1 MKCPKCNKEILND
14 QRKCE
19 CGFEMVP
26 KEKKKAKKILLLC
39 VFAFLALIIVAS
51 LFIPG
56 GKSSHD
62 YVIAQS
68 KNSLYLIDA
77 ARPKKDP
84 VLISKLTGESA
95 LSQYYINSDSTKLL
109 YMNNAQTDEDTYN
122 TYYDLYL
129 YDIAEGT
136 SSIVDKNIFSHIVNE
151 EFDTFTYFKGKDG
164 ELWQK
169 KINEEAK
176 KLLDKT
182 YSVKISDDLSSVYY
196 TDKEG
201 GLYLVSGDNEPQVI
215 SEKADVVS
223 FGDKDVLY
231 CEDGKLIKYENGKTA
246 VINDNFYTGLFMSS
260 GCGYFLADKKPIDFS
275 GYFIDDML
283 QSDKNIS
290 PSDIEAYS
298 EKLIRDAMRLEF
310 ASSEQSALSQLC
322 SLYYYDGACAVL
334 VCENVLDTLY
344 DSAIYSD
351 KGDDSLIV
359 YRVLESYDLPKI
371 KMSEFYEE
379 NDEFSSID
387 EIFYGELNSQSI
399 LTIAKDG
406 KQLGNT
412 ELKDVDSYLYNKET
426 KTLYLHTMTE
436 IDEENYEYDLKYYT
450 LQIKDDS
457 ITTPELFAENAS
469 YDVSDFAGNE
479 LVYCKYDEEEEFID
493 LYVGKKLLF
502 EKADSAEWL
511 NDSVLYINKTD
522 ENDEP
527 CDMLYENSALTKV
540 EGADEYENKILTE
553 KGNVLFYTE
562 DSKDAAVMTNGKI
575 IPLSGDVKYTY
586 FYVPEIYTNYYEMTS
601 PIFFEDIMSNIF

>member
-14 QRKCE
+14 QTKCQ
-19 CGFEMVP
+19 CGFELVP
-26 KEKKKAKKILLLC
+26 TEKKKAKKILLLC
-39 VFAFLALIIVAS
+39 IFAFLAIIIVAS

-56 GKSSHD
+56 AKSSHD
-62 YVIAQS
+62 YVVAQS
-68 KNSLYLIDA
+68 KDSLYLVDA

-95 LSQYYINSDSTKLL
+95 LSQYYINSDGTKLL

-136 SSIVDKNIFSHIVNE
+136 SSIVDENIFSHIVNE
-151 EFDTFTYFKGKDG
+151 EFDTFTYFKGENG

-169 KINEEAK
+169 KANEQAK

-182 YSVKISDDLSSVYY
+182 YSVKISNDLSSLYY

-201 GLYLVSGDNEPQVI
+201 GLYLVSGDSEPQLI
-215 SEKADVVS
+215 SEKADIVS

-231 CEDGKLIKYENGKTA
+231 CEKGKLIKYEDGKKA

-260 GCGYFLADKKPIDFS
+260 DSGYFLADKKPIDFRS
-275 GYFIDDML
+275 NFIDDML

-290 PSDIEAYS
+290 PNDLEAYS
-298 EKLIRDAMRLEF
+298 EKLIRDAMRLDF
-310 ASSEQSALSQLC
+310 AASEQSALSQLC
-322 SLYYYDGACAVL
+322 SLYYYDGASAVL

-359 YRVLESYDLPKI
+359 FRVLENYELPKI

-379 NDEFSSID
+379 NDDFSSID
-387 EIFYGELNSQSI
+387 EIFYEELTSQS
-399 LTIAKDG
+399 LLAIAKDG
-406 KQLGNT
+406 KQLGKT

-436 IDEENYEYDLKYYT
+436 IDEDDYDYDLKYYT

-457 ITTPELFAENAS
+457 VTTPELFAENAS

-479 LVYCKYDEEEEFID
+479 LVYCKYDEEEEYID
-493 LYVGKKLLF
+493 IYVGKKLLF

-522 ENDEP
+522 EDDEP

-540 EGADEYENKILTE
+540 ESEHEYENKILTE
-553 KGNVLFYTE
+553 NGNVLFYTE
-562 DSKDAAVMTNGKI
+562 DSKDAAVMTKGKI
-575 IPLSGDVKYTY
+575 ISISGDIKYTY
-586 FYVPEIYTNYYEMTS
+586 FYVPEIYADYYEMSS
-601 PIFFEDIMSNIF
+601 PIFFEDIMSNLF